1 MNISVKTF
9 FLFSLVTTICVSCKN
24 TDEPEVNQKRTINL
38 VISGSLSTILTV
50 QELKS
55 ISNLT
60 LSGTIDARDFKTI
73 RDNMS
78 ALDTLDL
85 SVVTIAAYKGLE
97 GTTDETNHEYLANE
111 IPSDAI
117 SYKLWNLHLILPN
130 SITSIGNYAF
140 TNIYSIRKLTIPNS
154 VVSIGRCAF
163 SSCGFDSIILPSS
176 LKIIGQE
183 AFSRCTRLKYISI
196 PNSVELIDGYAFM
209 HCPDLIGI
217 TLGNET
223 SFIDKDAFDFC
234 PNLEYIEISPENT
247 KYSSNDGIL
256 YNKKKTVLIKCPE
269 GKSGNTT
276 LANSLIEIQD
286 GSFEYCTKLTGILLG
301 SSITKI
307 GNNAFYNCNSLTEM
321 NLGNSVN
328 EIGNE
333 IFLSCDSLKTVTLNN
348 SIKSLPNGTF
358 HDCINLTNVSL
369 GNSIVSIDDNAFM
382 GCRKLKT
389 LTIPATVKS
398 IGICVFTDAKE
409 LKSLYILSKT
419 PIPFNSPNFVFDDD
433 NFLNCNLYVPLGS
446 KSSYKSNILW
456 GRFINIF
463 EM

>member
-1 MNISVKTF
+1 M
-9 FLFSLVTTICVSCKN
+9 
-24 TDEPEVNQKRTINL
+24 
-38 VISGSLSTILTV
+38 VIPGSLSTILTV
-50 QELKS
+50 KELRS

-85 SVVTIAAYKGLE
+85 SAVTIAAYKGLE
-97 GTTDETNHEYLANE
+97 GTTNETNHEYLANE

-117 SYKLWNLHLILPN
+117 SYKLWYLHLILPN
-130 SITSIGNYAF
+130 SLTSIGNHAF
-140 TNIYSIRKLTIPNS
+140 VNTYGIRKLTIPNS
-154 VVSIGRCAF
+154 VISIGRCAF
-163 SSCGFDSIILPSS
+163 SYCGFDSIILPNS

-183 AFSRCTRLKYISI
+183 AFRCCARLKYIST
-196 PNSVELIDGYAFM
+196 PNSVELIDSYAFM
-209 HCPDLIGI
+209 DCPDLTGI
-217 TLGNET
+217 TIGNKT
-223 SFIDKDAFDFC
+223 SFIDKDAFDNC

-247 KYSSNDGIL
+247 TYSSNDGIL
-256 YNKKKTVLIKCPE
+256 YNKKKTELIKCPE
-269 GKSGNTT
+269 AKSGHIT
-276 LANSLIEIQD
+276 LPNSVVEIED
-286 GSFEYCTKLTGILLG
+286 ASFKYCTKLTGIFLG
-301 SSITKI
+301 NSITTI
-307 GNNAFYNCNSLTEM
+307 GNNAFYNCNSLSEM
-321 NLGNSVN
+321 NIGNTVTN
-328 EIGNE
+328 IGNE
-333 IFLSCDSLKTVTLNN
+333 IFFSCDSLKTVTLNN

-369 GNSIVSIDDNAFM
+369 GNSIVLIDDNAFL

-398 IGICVFTDAKE
+398 MGICVFTEAKE
-409 LKSLYILSKT
+409 LKSLYMLSKT

-433 NFLNCNLYVPLGS
+433 NFLNCNLYVPFGS

-456 GRFINIF
+456 GRFINII